1 MSDNDF
7 EIVLPGFSFT
17 VSHNSWFIIAVPDY
31 KIAVVRPHRTR
42 RGISDGRKQYKL
54 YAFDEK
60 LHLMLEPNDE
70 VVSQS
75 LVVMKKLPGNIW
87 TQELYTPEG
96 RFLQGHVVSDP
107 NSHVAVRELKRD
119 KEIVS

>member
-1 MSDNDF
+1 MF
-7 EIVLPGFSFT
+7 FL
-17 VSHNSWFIIAVPDY
+17 AVPDY
-31 KIAVVRPHRTR
+31 KIAMVRPHRSK
-42 RGISDGRKQYKL
+42 RGIGDGHKEYKF
-54 YAFDEK
+54 YAFDEN
-60 LHLMLEPNDE
+60 LHLILKPNDE

-75 LVVMKKLPGNIW
+75 LVVMKKLPGNKW

-107 NSHVAVRELKRD
+107 NSHVAVRELKRN